1 MAIFNVT
8 LKVDDTWTYEGIEAT
23 DEESAIEQAIARLG
37 ENNTLEE
44 YAYAYDVEEVHE

>member
-8 LKVDDTWTYEGIEAT
+8 LKVDDTWTFKGIEAT

-44 YAYAYDVEEVHE
+44 YAYAYDAEEVHE

>member
-8 LKVDDTWTYEGIEAT
+8 LIVDDTWTFEGIVAS
-23 DEESAIEQAIARLG
+23 DALSAIDQAIARLG
-37 ENNTLEE
+37 ENNTLEK

>member
-8 LKVDDTWTYEGIEAT
+8 LKVDDTWTFEGIEAT
-23 DEESAIEQAIARLG
+23 DEESAICQAIARLG

-44 YAYAYDVEEVHE
+44 YAYAYDTEKVHE